1 MAEHLREAP
10 STTSPH
16 RGTKQRLLDA
26 AELLFAAHGFEGTSM
41 RAITQAADTS
51 LSAAN
56 YHFGS
61 KQALIEAALVRRIEP
76 LNSRRLEAIDA
87 LEKSSEG
94 IDSVEA
100 LLTAFLQPGFAV
112 QRESSEAGRRL
123 REVAARFSADP
134 HEIVSKLK
142 FELFAP
148 VIGRYLDALERA
160 LPDRTREELAL
171 DFQFFLGVMI
181 HVMSGKN
188 VFSRDD
194 AAPVPYADEA
204 ILDRMVAFAAAGLRA
219 GGVRRA
225 PEAEP
230 GPCAVSLTCANTSV
244 SKPSFRRSNTMPCSL
259 IRPESLSR

>member
-1 MAEHLREAP
+1 MVEHLGKAP
-10 STTSPH
+10 SSATPH
-16 RGTKQRLLDA
+16 RATKQRLLDA
-26 AELLFAAHGFEGTSM
+26 AELLFASHGFEGTSM

-61 KQALIEAALVRRIEP
+61 KQALLEAALVRRIEP
-76 LNSRRLEAIDA
+76 VNRRRVEAIDA

-94 IDSVEA
+94 VVSVEA
-100 LLTAFLQPGFAV
+100 LLEAFLRPGFEV
-112 QRESSEAGRRL
+112 QRESPEEGRRL

-148 VIGRYLDALERA
+148 VMRRYLDALERA
-160 LPDRTREELAL
+160 LPDRTREDLAL

-188 VFSRDD
+188 VFSRDHAD
-194 AAPVPYADEA
+194 PMPYADET
-204 ILDRMVAFAAAGLRA
+204 ILDRMVSFATAGLRA
-219 GGVRRA
+219 GGVPRA
-225 PEAEP
+225 PESTP
-230 GPCAVSLTCANTSV
+230 GAGS
-244 SKPSFRRSNTMPCSL
+244 
-259 IRPESLSR
+259 